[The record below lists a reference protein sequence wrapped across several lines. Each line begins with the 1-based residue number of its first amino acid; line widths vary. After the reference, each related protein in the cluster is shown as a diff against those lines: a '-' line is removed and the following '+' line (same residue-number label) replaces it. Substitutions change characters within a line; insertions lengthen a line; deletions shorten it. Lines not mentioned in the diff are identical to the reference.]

1 MLIDFFYCY
10 CQWLFHVERGEGM
23 MNIPYD
29 GYCYGMVMGN
39 VCMLGWTETDYAF
52 VFVWCSMI

>member
-1 MLIDFFYCY
+1 
-10 CQWLFHVERGEGM
+10 M

-29 GYCYGMVMGN
+29 GYGYGMVMGN